1 MLATPAPDLALLG
14 THISAPACGHG
25 PRITHHASSI
35 KHQASRFT
43 LAYAQ
48 MYQHAAEPCAQA
60 GQGSRLLALPLYL
73 PEVLTHHAPGHLSPV
88 MHSLW
93 HKVLATVLKVHY
105 ISSGSCEIYM
115 SRMRF

>member
-48 MYQHAAEPCAQA
+48 VYQHAAEPWPGFETSCAAPISTGSTDALCAWASLPGNAQPLA
-60 GQGSRLLALPLYL
+60 QGFGNGAEGSLYL
-73 PEVLTHHAPGHLSPV
+73 IWL
-88 MHSLW
+88 M
-93 HKVLATVLKVHY
+93 
-105 ISSGSCEIYM
+105 
-115 SRMRF
+115 